1 MPEAGPA
8 AARPDHGS
16 GTPGPPRSVVVV
28 GAGIA
33 GARTVLELRAQG
45 FDGRVTLL
53 GAEGVAPY
61 DRPPLS
67 KHLLDRPAPAW
78 LADELGADALAAADD
93 VRLAA
98 PATSL
103 AVDADGVRVG
113 TAAGDV
119 AADAVVVATGA
130 AAVRP
135 PGWGHAVTLHT
146 AADAERLRAALGFPH
161 GLAEPGGAAAG
172 GPAAAG
178 PGTGGPTAGGSAT
191 GGPDE
196 GGADATAAGTA
207 TARRL
212 VVVGAGWVGAEVA
225 TVAAAAGVDVTVVEA
240 REAPLMT
247 ALGAEVGALTAPWF
261 ARAGVRLRTGVSV
274 AAVEPGAVRLADG
287 SVLPADVVLAAIGA
301 RPATAWLAGALPL
314 EPDGSV
320 AVDERHAPV
329 GGSWRVRVVG
339 DAARRRS
346 ARHGWV
352 PGGHWDAAL
361 RGPAVAVA
369 GLLGREAA
377 ESDLAPYVFSTQL
390 GHELALYGLPG
401 AADDVVLRGDPAG
414 DDGWTALWFAPG
426 RPEGTGTL
434 TAVFAVDRPR
444 DVGAARRLLAGAALP
459 VLDRARAADPAVPLA
474 KALAG

>member
-1 MPEAGPA
+1 M
-8 AARPDHGS
+8 
-16 GTPGPPRSVVVV
+16 VV

-78 LADELGADALAAADD
+78 LSDELGADALTAADD
-93 VRLAA
+93 VRLGS
-98 PATSL
+98 PATGL
-103 AVDADGVRVG
+103 AVDDDGVRVG
-113 TAAGDV
+113 TADGEV
-119 AADAVVVATGA
+119 AADAVVVATGS

-135 PGWGHAVTLHT
+135 AAWQGALTLHT
-146 AADAERLRAALGFPH
+146 ATDAERLRAALGFPH
-161 GLAEPGGAAAG
+161 GLAAPGGSAPGAAAT
-172 GPAAAG
+172 P
-178 PGTGGPTAGGSAT
+178 
-191 GGPDE
+191 
-196 GGADATAAGTA
+196 
-207 TARRL
+207 RRL

-287 SVLPADVVLAAIGA
+287 AMLPADAVLVAIGA
-301 RPATAWLAGALPL
+301 RPATGWLAGALPR

-320 AVDERHAPV
+320 RVDERHAPV

-369 GLLGREAA
+369 GLLGHEAA

-401 AADDVVLRGDPAG
+401 PGDEVVLRGDPAG

-426 RPEGTGTL
+426 GGATGTL

-444 DVGAARRLLAGAALP
+444 DVGGARRLLAGAVLP
-459 VLDRARAADPAVPLA
+459 VLDRARAADPAVALP
-474 KALAG
+474 KAVAG